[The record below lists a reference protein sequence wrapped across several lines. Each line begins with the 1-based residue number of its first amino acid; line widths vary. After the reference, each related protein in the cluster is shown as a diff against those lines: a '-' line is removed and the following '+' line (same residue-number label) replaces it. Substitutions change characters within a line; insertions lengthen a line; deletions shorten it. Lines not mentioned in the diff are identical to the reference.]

1 MRFSPRI
8 RDLGAARLYRL
19 RDDFE
24 RYPNLEGRLTGQV
37 DLSVLQEGWDEL
49 LRVAGSLNLMTSTVV
64 AKEHPLHAGD
74 RSSDG
79 P

>member
-8 RDLGAARLYRL
+8 RDLGADRLYRL

-24 RYPNLEGRLTGQV
+24 RYSSFEGRLTGPV
-37 DLSVLQEGWDEL
+37 DMAVLEEGWDEL
-49 LRVAGSLNLMTSTVV
+49 LRVAGSLNLMTGAVI
-64 AKEHPLHAGD
+64 AKEHSLHAGD
-74 RSSDG
+74 CSSDG

>member
-1 MRFSPRI
+1 MHVGFGLFDLLGMRFSSRI

-37 DLSVLQEGWDEL
+37 NLAVLEEGWDEL
-49 LRVAGSLNLMTSTVV
+49 LRLPGA
-64 AKEHPLHAGD
+64 
-74 RSSDG
+74 
-79 P
+79 